1 MIAIKRCI
9 PNPEAVQKGL
19 KKTILPNKL
28 GKNVQ
33 NKTFIPTK
41 NTVAELAKTDPFVGK
56 PLQTKFNTQ
65 PYIQPMRKGTDPIIV
80 KDSKHPFEPLKDYRG
95 KPAVEPKEY
104 RVAAGSPPPPPPG
117 GNGGGGDK
125 NNPNDIRNILN
136 NLNKNLNKVNAK
148 KGYNN
153 KPLLMQEP
161 YKSNIKKITYKPME
175 FKKGINEEINNQYN
189 NLFKK

>member
-19 KKTILPNKL
+19 KKTILPNQL

-65 PYIQPMRKGTDPIIV
+65 PYIQPMRKGTDPIIL
-80 KDSKHPFEPLKDYRG
+80 KDANHPFEPMKYYGTPKVKQKELLV
-95 KPAVEPKEY
+95 AV
-104 RVAAGSPPPPPPG
+104 GSPTPPPPG
-117 GNGGGGDK
+117 GNGGDDPNNIK
-125 NNPNDIRNILN
+125 NLLK

-161 YKSNIKKITYKPME
+161 YKSNIEKVSYKPME
-175 FKKGINEEINNQYN
+175 FKNGINEEIKMRYENV
-189 NLFKK
+189 FIKK